1 MARKNLLKGL
11 NRPTGMVFEHT
22 DVDAS
27 YGKFIAYPFERG
39 YGATIG
45 NSLRRIL
52 LSGIQGYAIT
62 AVRIA
67 SREED
72 GSAHTVSSEFE
83 PVPHVVED
91 TPDIIN
97 ALKQVRLALDE
108 GVEERTVYVEV
119 SGPKTLVAGDLAV
132 DTGIVVTTPE
142 LAIATLMEDANLE
155 IEVQIEFSRGYLPA
169 ENSERFVDVVGTIP
183 IDALFSPI
191 TRVKYAVENTRVG
204 QRTDYDKLVL
214 EVWTDG
220 TLKPEDAVAEAA
232 KIAKDHYTI
241 FINFEEEEVGDH
253 EELDLEDERLRRLLD
268 TPVEELELS
277 VRSSNCLRNENIR
290 TIGDLTRRTEEEIAK
305 TRNFGRKSLDEIK
318 KRLEERGL
326 QLGMSDYSAV
336 RQRLASGESVGSAQD
351 EVIDDETVSSTEAG
365 SAEHRGSGG
374 NGGCG
379 KRRRAYGR
387 PGFRAR
393 RDQGVTTM
401 HVKSRHT
408 GGGAR

>member
-22 DVDAS
+22 DVEAS

-62 AVRIA
+62 AVRMA
-67 SREED
+67 TRESD
-72 GSAHTVSSEFE
+72 GSSHTVSSEFE
-83 PVPHVVED
+83 PIAHVVED

-97 ALKQVRLALDE
+97 AMKQVRLALDE
-108 GVEERTVYVEV
+108 GVEERTIYLEV
-119 SGPKTLVAGDLAV
+119 TGPGTLVAGDLAV
-132 DTGIVVTTPE
+132 NTGITVTNPD
-142 LAIATLMEDANLE
+142 LPIATLMDEAHLE

-169 ENSERFVDVVGTIP
+169 ENSERFIDVVGTIP

-241 FINFEEEEVGDH
+241 FINFEEDEIGDPD
-253 EELDLEDERLRRLLD
+253 ELDLEDERLRRLLD

-290 TIGDLTRRTEEEIAK
+290 TIGDLTRRTEDEIAK

-336 RQRLASGESVGSAQD
+336 RQRLASAESVDADQD
-351 EVIDDETVSSTEAG
+351 DVAEAEAVGGTEATVGGTEATVGGTEATVGGTEATVSADAVSADTVSADTVAHGGTE
-365 SAEHRGSGG
+365 E
-374 NGGCG
+374 
-379 KRRRAYGR
+379 
-387 PGFRAR
+387 
-393 RDQGVTTM
+393 
-401 HVKSRHT
+401 
-408 GGGAR
+408 

>member
-72 GSAHTVSSEFE
+72 GSSHTVSSEFE
-83 PVPHVVED
+83 PIPHVVED

-119 SGPKTLVAGDLAV
+119 SGPKTLVAGDLAA

-142 LAIATLMEDANLE
+142 LAIATLMENANLE
-155 IEVQIEFSRGYLPA
+155 IEVQVEFSRGYLPA
-169 ENSERFVDVVGTIP
+169 ENSERFIDVVGTIP

-241 FINFEEEEVGDH
+241 FINFEEEEIGEH
-253 EELDLEDERLRRLLD
+253 EELDLEDERLRGLLD

-290 TIGDLTRRTEEEIAK
+290 TIGDLTRKTEEEIAK

-326 QLGMSDYSAV
+326 HLGMSDYSAV
-336 RQRLASGESVGSAQD
+336 RQRLASGESVGSAED
-351 EVIDDETVSSTEAG
+351 EVVGDEAVSGTEAEIGGTEAAVGTAAAGSGDAPTGAEASALDETGE
-365 SAEHRGSGG
+365 
-374 NGGCG
+374 
-379 KRRRAYGR
+379 
-387 PGFRAR
+387 
-393 RDQGVTTM
+393 
-401 HVKSRHT
+401 
-408 GGGAR
+408 

>member
-72 GSAHTVSSEFE
+72 GSSHTVSSEFE
-83 PVPHVVED
+83 PIPHVVED

-97 ALKQVRLALDE
+97 ALKQIRLALDE
-108 GVEERTVYVEV
+108 GVEERTVYVEA
-119 SGPKTLVAGDLAV
+119 SGPRTLVAGDLAV

-155 IEVQIEFSRGYLPA
+155 FEVQIEFSRGYLPA
-169 ENSERFVDVVGTIP
+169 ENSERFIDVVGTIP

-241 FINFEEEEVGDH
+241 FINFEEDEVGDH

-336 RQRLASGESVGSAQD
+336 RQQLASAESVAPARDEGGDEAAVGNAEATVGGAEATVGAEVSAL
-351 EVIDDETVSSTEAG
+351 DETDE
-365 SAEHRGSGG
+365 
-374 NGGCG
+374 
-379 KRRRAYGR
+379 
-387 PGFRAR
+387 
-393 RDQGVTTM
+393 
-401 HVKSRHT
+401 
-408 GGGAR
+408 

>member
-22 DVDAS
+22 DVEAS

-67 SREED
+67 TREGD
-72 GSAHTVSSEFE
+72 GSSHTVSSEFE
-83 PVPHVVED
+83 PIAHVVED

-97 ALKQVRLALDE
+97 AMKQVRLALDE
-108 GVEERTVYVEV
+108 GVEERTIYREV
-119 SGPKTLVAGDLAV
+119 TGPGSLVAGDFAV
-132 DTGIVVTTPE
+132 DAGITVTNPD
-142 LAIATLMEDANLE
+142 LPIATLMDQAHLE

-169 ENSERFVDVVGTIP
+169 ENSERFIDIVGTIP

-191 TRVKYAVENTRVG
+191 TRVKYGVENTRVG

-241 FINFEEEEVGDH
+241 FINFEEDEIGDH
-253 EELDLEDERLRRLLD
+253 DELDLEDERLRRLLD

-290 TIGDLTRRTEEEIAK
+290 TIGDLTRKTEDEIAK

-336 RQRLASGESVGSAQD
+336 RQRLASAEAVGA
-351 EVIDDETVSSTEAG
+351 DDDAVADAEAL
-365 SAEHRGSGG
+365 SAETAAHEQT
-374 NGGCG
+374 
-379 KRRRAYGR
+379 A
-387 PGFRAR
+387 
-393 RDQGVTTM
+393 DEE
-401 HVKSRHT
+401 
-408 GGGAR
+408 

>member
-22 DVDAS
+22 DVEAS

-62 AVRIA
+62 AVRMA
-67 SREED
+67 TRESD
-72 GSAHTVSSEFE
+72 GSSHTVSSEFE
-83 PVPHVVED
+83 PIAHVVED

-97 ALKQVRLALDE
+97 AMKQVRLALDE
-108 GVEERTVYVEV
+108 GVEERTIYLEV
-119 SGPKTLVAGDLAV
+119 TGPGTLVAGDLAV
-132 DTGIVVTTPE
+132 NTGITVTNPD
-142 LAIATLMEDANLE
+142 LPIATLMDEAHLE

-169 ENSERFVDVVGTIP
+169 ENSERFIDVVGTIP

-241 FINFEEEEVGDH
+241 FINFEEDEIGDPD
-253 EELDLEDERLRRLLD
+253 ELDLEDERLRRLLD

-290 TIGDLTRRTEEEIAK
+290 TIGDLTRRTEDEIAK

-336 RQRLASGESVGSAQD
+336 RQRLASAESVDADQD
-351 EVIDDETVSSTEAG
+351 DVAEAEAVGGTEATVSADAVSADTVSADTVAHGGTE
-365 SAEHRGSGG
+365 E
-374 NGGCG
+374 
-379 KRRRAYGR
+379 
-387 PGFRAR
+387 
-393 RDQGVTTM
+393 
-401 HVKSRHT
+401 
-408 GGGAR
+408 

>member
-22 DVDAS
+22 DVDTS

-62 AVRIA
+62 AVRIT

-72 GSAHTVSSEFE
+72 GSSHTVSSEFE
-83 PVPHVVED
+83 PIPHVVED

-108 GVEERTVYVEV
+108 GVEERTLYVEV
-119 SGPKTLVAGDLAV
+119 TGSKTLVAGDLAV
-132 DTGIVVTTPE
+132 DTGIVVTTPD
-142 LAIATLMEDANLE
+142 LPIATLMDDANLE
-155 IEVQIEFSRGYLPA
+155 LEVQIEFSRGYLPA
-169 ENSERFVDVVGTIP
+169 ENSERFIDIVGTIP

-241 FINFEEEEVGDH
+241 FINFEEDEVGVP

-326 QLGMSDYSAV
+326 ELGMSDYTAV
-336 RQRLASGESVGSAQD
+336 RQRLASAESLGPGQDDVVDEEAVGGTEAAVGTEAAAGTEERVGTAATGSADAPEGAEVSALD
-351 EVIDDETVSSTEAG
+351 E
-365 SAEHRGSGG
+365 
-374 NGGCG
+374 
-379 KRRRAYGR
+379 
-387 PGFRAR
+387 
-393 RDQGVTTM
+393 
-401 HVKSRHT
+401 SRE
-408 GGGAR
+408 

>member
-72 GSAHTVSSEFE
+72 GSSHTVSSEFE
-83 PVPHVVED
+83 PIPHVVED

-119 SGPKTLVAGDLAV
+119 SGPKTLVAGDLAA

-142 LAIATLMEDANLE
+142 LAIANLMENANLE
-155 IEVQIEFSRGYLPA
+155 IEVQVEFSRGYLPA
-169 ENSERFVDVVGTIP
+169 ENSERFIDVVGTIP

-241 FINFEEEEVGDH
+241 FINFEEEEIGEH
-253 EELDLEDERLRRLLD
+253 EELDLEDERLRGLLD

-290 TIGDLTRRTEEEIAK
+290 TIGDLTRKTEEEIAK

-326 QLGMSDYSAV
+326 HLGMSDYSAV
-336 RQRLASGESVGSAQD
+336 RQRLASGESVGSAED
-351 EVIDDETVSSTEAG
+351 EVVGDEAVSGTEAEVGGTEAAVGTAAAVSGDAPTGAEASALDETRE
-365 SAEHRGSGG
+365 
-374 NGGCG
+374 
-379 KRRRAYGR
+379 
-387 PGFRAR
+387 
-393 RDQGVTTM
+393 
-401 HVKSRHT
+401 
-408 GGGAR
+408 

>member
-72 GSAHTVSSEFE
+72 GSSHTVSSEFE
-83 PVPHVVED
+83 PIPHVVED

-119 SGPKTLVAGDLAV
+119 SGPKTLVAGDLAA

-142 LAIATLMEDANLE
+142 LAIATLMENANLE
-155 IEVQIEFSRGYLPA
+155 IEVQVEFSRGYLPA
-169 ENSERFVDVVGTIP
+169 ENSERFIDVVGTIP

-241 FINFEEEEVGDH
+241 FINFEEEEIGEH
-253 EELDLEDERLRRLLD
+253 EELDLEDERLRGLLD

-290 TIGDLTRRTEEEIAK
+290 TIGDLTRKTEEEIAK

-326 QLGMSDYSAV
+326 HLGMSDYSAV
-336 RQRLASGESVGSAQD
+336 RQRLASGESVGSAED
-351 EVIDDETVSSTEAG
+351 EVVGDEAVSGTEAEVGGTEAAVGTAAAGSGDAPTGAEAPALDETGE
-365 SAEHRGSGG
+365 
-374 NGGCG
+374 
-379 KRRRAYGR
+379 
-387 PGFRAR
+387 
-393 RDQGVTTM
+393 
-401 HVKSRHT
+401 
-408 GGGAR
+408 

>member
-72 GSAHTVSSEFE
+72 GSSHTVSSEFE
-83 PVPHVVED
+83 PIPHVVED

-97 ALKQVRLALDE
+97 ALKQIRLALDE
-108 GVEERTVYVEV
+108 GVEERTVYVEA
-119 SGPKTLVAGDLAV
+119 SGPRTLVAGDLAV
-132 DTGIVVTTPE
+132 DTGIAVTTPE

-155 IEVQIEFSRGYLPA
+155 FEVQIEFSRGYLPA
-169 ENSERFVDVVGTIP
+169 ENSERFIDVVGTIP

-241 FINFEEEEVGDH
+241 FINFEEDEVGDH

-290 TIGDLTRRTEEEIAK
+290 TIGDLTRRTEDEIAK

-336 RQRLASGESVGSAQD
+336 RQQLASAESVAPARD
-351 EVIDDETVSSTEAG
+351 EGGDEAAVDNTEATVG
-365 SAEHRGSGG
+365 RR
-374 NGGCG
+374 GCG
-379 KRRRAYGR
+379 GR
-387 PGFRAR
+387 
-393 RDQGVTTM
+393 
-401 HVKSRHT
+401 
-408 GGGAR
+408 

>member
-72 GSAHTVSSEFE
+72 GSSHTVSSEFE
-83 PVPHVVED
+83 PIPHVVED

-119 SGPKTLVAGDLAV
+119 SGPKTLVAGDLAA

-142 LAIATLMEDANLE
+142 LAIATLMENANLE
-155 IEVQIEFSRGYLPA
+155 IEVQVEFSRGYLPA
-169 ENSERFVDVVGTIP
+169 ENSERFIDVVGTIP

-241 FINFEEEEVGDH
+241 FINFEEEEIGEH
-253 EELDLEDERLRRLLD
+253 EELDLEDERLRGLLD

-290 TIGDLTRRTEEEIAK
+290 TIGDLTRKTEEEIAK

-326 QLGMSDYSAV
+326 HLGMSDYSAV
-336 RQRLASGESVGSAQD
+336 RQRLASGESVGSAED
-351 EVIDDETVSSTEAG
+351 EVVGDEAVSGTEAEVGGTEAAVGTGAAVSGDAPTGAEASALDETRE
-365 SAEHRGSGG
+365 
-374 NGGCG
+374 
-379 KRRRAYGR
+379 
-387 PGFRAR
+387 
-393 RDQGVTTM
+393 
-401 HVKSRHT
+401 
-408 GGGAR
+408 

>member
-72 GSAHTVSSEFE
+72 GSSHTVSSEFE
-83 PVPHVVED
+83 PIPHVVED

-97 ALKQVRLALDE
+97 ALKQIRLALDE

-119 SGPKTLVAGDLAV
+119 SGPRTLVAGDLAV

-142 LAIATLMEDANLE
+142 LSIATLMEDANLE
-155 IEVQIEFSRGYLPA
+155 FEVQIEFSRGYLPA
-169 ENSERFVDVVGTIP
+169 ENSERFIDVVGTIP

-241 FINFEEEEVGDH
+241 FINFEEDEVGDH

-336 RQRLASGESVGSAQD
+336 RQQLASAESVAPARDEGGDEAAVGNAEATVGGAEATAGAEVSAL
-351 EVIDDETVSSTEAG
+351 DETDE
-365 SAEHRGSGG
+365 
-374 NGGCG
+374 
-379 KRRRAYGR
+379 
-387 PGFRAR
+387 
-393 RDQGVTTM
+393 
-401 HVKSRHT
+401 
-408 GGGAR
+408 

>member
-22 DVDAS
+22 DVDAA

-72 GSAHTVSSEFE
+72 GSSHTVSSEFE
-83 PVPHVVED
+83 PIPHVVED

-97 ALKQVRLALDE
+97 ALKQIRLALDE

-119 SGPKTLVAGDLAV
+119 SGPRILVAGDLAV

-155 IEVQIEFSRGYLPA
+155 FEVQIEFSRGYLPA
-169 ENSERFVDVVGTIP
+169 ENSERFIDVVGTIP

-232 KIAKDHYTI
+232 KIAKDHYAI
-241 FINFEEEEVGDH
+241 FINFEEDEVGDH
-253 EELDLEDERLRRLLD
+253 EELDVEDERLRRLLD
-268 TPVEELELS
+268 TPVEELDLS

-326 QLGMSDYSAV
+326 KLGMSDYSAV
-336 RQRLASGESVGSAQD
+336 RQQLASAESVAPARD
-351 EVIDDETVSSTEAG
+351 EGGDQATVGSTEAAAG
-365 SAEHRGSGG
+365 AEVP
-374 NGGCG
+374 
-379 KRRRAYGR
+379 AL
-387 PGFRAR
+387 
-393 RDQGVTTM
+393 DETDE
-401 HVKSRHT
+401 
-408 GGGAR
+408 

>member
-72 GSAHTVSSEFE
+72 GSSHTVSSEFE
-83 PVPHVVED
+83 PIPHVVED

-97 ALKQVRLALDE
+97 ALKQIRLALDE
-108 GVEERTVYVEV
+108 GVEERTVYVEA
-119 SGPKTLVAGDLAV
+119 SGPRTLVAGDLAV
-132 DTGIVVTTPE
+132 DTGIAVTTPE

-155 IEVQIEFSRGYLPA
+155 FEVQIEFSRGYLPA
-169 ENSERFVDVVGTIP
+169 ENSERFIDVVGTIP

-241 FINFEEEEVGDH
+241 FINFEEDEVGDH

-290 TIGDLTRRTEEEIAK
+290 TIGDLTRRTEDEIAK

-336 RQRLASGESVGSAQD
+336 RQQLASAESVAPARD
-351 EVIDDETVSSTEAG
+351 EGIDEAAVGNTEAAVGGTEATVGGTEATVGAEAAAGAEVAALDETDE
-365 SAEHRGSGG
+365 
-374 NGGCG
+374 
-379 KRRRAYGR
+379 
-387 PGFRAR
+387 
-393 RDQGVTTM
+393 
-401 HVKSRHT
+401 
-408 GGGAR
+408 

>member
-72 GSAHTVSSEFE
+72 GSSHTVSSEFE
-83 PVPHVVED
+83 PIPHVVED

-97 ALKQVRLALDE
+97 ALKQIRLALDE

-119 SGPKTLVAGDLAV
+119 SGPRTLVAGDLAV

-142 LAIATLMEDANLE
+142 LSIATLMEDANLE
-155 IEVQIEFSRGYLPA
+155 FEVQIEFSRGYLPA
-169 ENSERFVDVVGTIP
+169 ENSERFIDVVGTIP

-241 FINFEEEEVGDH
+241 FINFEEDEVGDH

-336 RQRLASGESVGSAQD
+336 RQQLASAESVAPAGDEGGDEAAVGNAEATVGGAEATAGAEVSAL
-351 EVIDDETVSSTEAG
+351 DETDE
-365 SAEHRGSGG
+365 
-374 NGGCG
+374 
-379 KRRRAYGR
+379 
-387 PGFRAR
+387 
-393 RDQGVTTM
+393 
-401 HVKSRHT
+401 
-408 GGGAR
+408 

>member
-365 SAEHRGSGG
+365 VRSTEAAVETAVAGSGDAPMDAQVSALDET
-374 NGGCG
+374 
-379 KRRRAYGR
+379 KE
-387 PGFRAR
+387 
-393 RDQGVTTM
+393 
-401 HVKSRHT
+401 
-408 GGGAR
+408 

>member
-72 GSAHTVSSEFE
+72 GSSHTVSSEFE
-83 PVPHVVED
+83 PIPHVVED

-119 SGPKTLVAGDLAV
+119 SGPKTLVAGDLAA

-142 LAIATLMEDANLE
+142 LAIATLMENANLE
-155 IEVQIEFSRGYLPA
+155 IEVQVEFSRGYLPA
-169 ENSERFVDVVGTIP
+169 ENSERFIDVVGTIP

-241 FINFEEEEVGDH
+241 FINFEEEEIGEH
-253 EELDLEDERLRRLLD
+253 EELDLEDERLRGLLD

-290 TIGDLTRRTEEEIAK
+290 TIGDLTRKTEEEIAK

-326 QLGMSDYSAV
+326 HLGMSDYSAV
-336 RQRLASGESVGSAQD
+336 RQRLASGESVGSAED
-351 EVIDDETVSSTEAG
+351 EVVGDEAVSGTEAEIGGTEAAVGTAAAGSGDAPTGAEAPALDETGE
-365 SAEHRGSGG
+365 
-374 NGGCG
+374 
-379 KRRRAYGR
+379 
-387 PGFRAR
+387 
-393 RDQGVTTM
+393 
-401 HVKSRHT
+401 
-408 GGGAR
+408 

>member
-72 GSAHTVSSEFE
+72 GSSHTVSSEFE
-83 PVPHVVED
+83 PIPHVVED

-97 ALKQVRLALDE
+97 ALKEVRLALDE

-119 SGPKTLVAGDLAV
+119 SGPKTLVAGDLAA

-142 LAIATLMEDANLE
+142 LAIATLMENANLE
-155 IEVQIEFSRGYLPA
+155 IEVQVEFSRGYLPA
-169 ENSERFVDVVGTIP
+169 ENSERFIDVVGTIP

-241 FINFEEEEVGDH
+241 FINFEEEEIGEH
-253 EELDLEDERLRRLLD
+253 EELDLEDERLRGLLD

-290 TIGDLTRRTEEEIAK
+290 TIGDLTRKTEEEIAK

-326 QLGMSDYSAV
+326 HLGMSDYSAV
-336 RQRLASGESVGSAQD
+336 RQRLASGESVGSAED
-351 EVIDDETVSSTEAG
+351 EVVGDEAVSGTEAEIGGTEAAVGTAAAGSGDAPTGAEAPALDETGE
-365 SAEHRGSGG
+365 
-374 NGGCG
+374 
-379 KRRRAYGR
+379 
-387 PGFRAR
+387 
-393 RDQGVTTM
+393 
-401 HVKSRHT
+401 
-408 GGGAR
+408 

>member
-72 GSAHTVSSEFE
+72 GASHTISSEFE
-83 PVPHVVED
+83 PVSHVVED

-97 ALKQVRLALDE
+97 ALKQVRLSLDE
-108 GVEERTVYVEV
+108 GVEERTVYLEAP
-119 SGPKTLVAGDLAV
+119 GPMILVAGDLAV
-132 DTGIVVTTPE
+132 DTGIVVTNPD
-142 LAIATLMEDANLE
+142 LPIATLMDDANLE
-155 IEVQIEFSRGYLPA
+155 IEIQIEFSRGYLPA
-169 ENSERFVDVVGTIP
+169 ENSERLVDVVGTIP

-191 TRVKYAVENTRVG
+191 TRVKYTVENTRVG

-241 FINFEEEEVGDH
+241 FINFEEDEIGDH
-253 EELDLEDERLRRLLD
+253 DEIDLEDERLRRLLD

-326 QLGMSDYSAV
+326 QLGMNDYSAV
-336 RQRLASGESVGSAQD
+336 RQRLASAQSGAPVQGDAVDEAVATESAVADEAGPGVSAL
-351 EVIDDETVSSTEAG
+351 DETRE
-365 SAEHRGSGG
+365 
-374 NGGCG
+374 
-379 KRRRAYGR
+379 
-387 PGFRAR
+387 
-393 RDQGVTTM
+393 
-401 HVKSRHT
+401 
-408 GGGAR
+408 

>member
-62 AVRIA
+62 AVRIG

-83 PVPHVVED
+83 PIPHVVED

-119 SGPKTLVAGDLAV
+119 SGPKILVAGDLAV
-132 DTGIVVTTPE
+132 DTGIVVTTPD

-155 IEVQIEFSRGYLPA
+155 LEVQVEFSRGYLPA

-241 FINFEEEEVGDH
+241 FINFEEDEVGDH
-253 EELDLEDERLRRLLD
+253 EELDVEDERLRRLLD

-290 TIGDLTRRTEEEIAK
+290 TIGDLTRRTEDEIAK

-336 RQRLASGESVGSAQD
+336 RQRLASDETVRPAQD
-351 EVIDDETVSSTEAG
+351 EVVDEATVGSTEATVGTAAEG
-365 SAEHRGSGG
+365 SAD
-374 NGGCG
+374 
-379 KRRRAYGR
+379 A
-387 PGFRAR
+387 PA
-393 RDQGVTTM
+393 
-401 HVKSRHT
+401 
-408 GGGAR
+408 GAEVSALDETKE

>member
-72 GSAHTVSSEFE
+72 GSSHTVSSEFE
-83 PVPHVVED
+83 PIPHVVED

-119 SGPKTLVAGDLAV
+119 SGPKTLVAGDLAA

-142 LAIATLMEDANLE
+142 LAIATLMENANLE
-155 IEVQIEFSRGYLPA
+155 IEVQVEFSRGYLPA
-169 ENSERFVDVVGTIP
+169 ENSERFIDVVGTIP

-241 FINFEEEEVGDH
+241 FINFEEEEIGEH
-253 EELDLEDERLRRLLD
+253 EELDLEDERLRGLLD

-290 TIGDLTRRTEEEIAK
+290 TIGDLTRKTEEEIAK

-326 QLGMSDYSAV
+326 HLGMSDYSAV
-336 RQRLASGESVGSAQD
+336 RQRLASGESVGSAED
-351 EVIDDETVSSTEAG
+351 EVVVGDEAVSGTEAEVGGTEAAVGTAATSSGDAPTGAEASALDETGE
-365 SAEHRGSGG
+365 
-374 NGGCG
+374 
-379 KRRRAYGR
+379 
-387 PGFRAR
+387 
-393 RDQGVTTM
+393 
-401 HVKSRHT
+401 
-408 GGGAR
+408 

>member
-72 GSAHTVSSEFE
+72 GSSHTVSSEFE
-83 PVPHVVED
+83 PIPHVVED

-119 SGPKTLVAGDLAV
+119 SGPKTLVAGDLAA

-142 LAIATLMEDANLE
+142 LAIATLMENANLE
-155 IEVQIEFSRGYLPA
+155 IEVQVEFSRGYLPA
-169 ENSERFVDVVGTIP
+169 ENSERFIDVVGTIP

-241 FINFEEEEVGDH
+241 FINFEEEEIGEH
-253 EELDLEDERLRRLLD
+253 EELDLEDERLRGLLD

-290 TIGDLTRRTEEEIAK
+290 TIGDLTRKTEEEIAK

-326 QLGMSDYSAV
+326 HLGMSDYSAV
-336 RQRLASGESVGSAQD
+336 RQRLASGESVGSAED
-351 EVIDDETVSSTEAG
+351 EVVVGDEAVSGTEAEVGGTEAAVGTAAAVSGDAPTGAEASALDETRE
-365 SAEHRGSGG
+365 
-374 NGGCG
+374 
-379 KRRRAYGR
+379 
-387 PGFRAR
+387 
-393 RDQGVTTM
+393 
-401 HVKSRHT
+401 
-408 GGGAR
+408 

>member
-72 GSAHTVSSEFE
+72 GSSHTVSSEFE
-83 PVPHVVED
+83 PIPHVVED

-97 ALKQVRLALDE
+97 ALKQIRLALDE

-119 SGPKTLVAGDLAV
+119 SGPRILVAGDLAV

-155 IEVQIEFSRGYLPA
+155 FEVQIEFSRGYLPA
-169 ENSERFVDVVGTIP
+169 ENSERFIDVVGTIP

-232 KIAKDHYTI
+232 KIAKDHYAI
-241 FINFEEEEVGDH
+241 FINFEEDEVGDH
-253 EELDLEDERLRRLLD
+253 EELDVEDERLRRLLD
-268 TPVEELELS
+268 TPVEELDLS

-326 QLGMSDYSAV
+326 KLGMSDYSAV
-336 RQRLASGESVGSAQD
+336 RQQLASAESVAPARD
-351 EVIDDETVSSTEAG
+351 EGGDQATVGSTEAAAG
-365 SAEHRGSGG
+365 AEVP
-374 NGGCG
+374 
-379 KRRRAYGR
+379 AL
-387 PGFRAR
+387 
-393 RDQGVTTM
+393 DETDE
-401 HVKSRHT
+401 
-408 GGGAR
+408 

>member
-72 GSAHTVSSEFE
+72 GSSHTVSSEFE
-83 PVPHVVED
+83 PIPHVVED

-97 ALKQVRLALDE
+97 ALKQIRLALDE

-155 IEVQIEFSRGYLPA
+155 FEVQIEFSRGYLPA
-169 ENSERFVDVVGTIP
+169 ENSERFIDVVGTIP

-241 FINFEEEEVGDH
+241 FINFEEDEVGDH

-290 TIGDLTRRTEEEIAK
+290 TIGDLTRRTEDEIAK

-336 RQRLASGESVGSAQD
+336 RQQLASAESVAPARGEGGD
-351 EVIDDETVSSTEAG
+351 EAAVGNTEATVGGTEATVGTEAAAGAEVAALDETDE
-365 SAEHRGSGG
+365 
-374 NGGCG
+374 
-379 KRRRAYGR
+379 
-387 PGFRAR
+387 
-393 RDQGVTTM
+393 
-401 HVKSRHT
+401 
-408 GGGAR
+408 

>member
-72 GSAHTVSSEFE
+72 GSSHTVSSEFE
-83 PVPHVVED
+83 PIPHVVED

-97 ALKQVRLALDE
+97 ALKQIRLALDE
-108 GVEERTVYVEV
+108 GVEERTVYVEA
-119 SGPKTLVAGDLAV
+119 SGPRTLVAGDLAV

-155 IEVQIEFSRGYLPA
+155 FEVQIEFSRGYLPA
-169 ENSERFVDVVGTIP
+169 ENSERFIDVVGTIP

-241 FINFEEEEVGDH
+241 FINFEEDEVGDH

-336 RQRLASGESVGSAQD
+336 RQQLASAESVAPARDEGGDEAAVGNAEATVGAEVSAL
-351 EVIDDETVSSTEAG
+351 DETDE
-365 SAEHRGSGG
+365 
-374 NGGCG
+374 
-379 KRRRAYGR
+379 
-387 PGFRAR
+387 
-393 RDQGVTTM
+393 
-401 HVKSRHT
+401 
-408 GGGAR
+408 

>member
-22 DVDAS
+22 DVEAS

-62 AVRIA
+62 AVRMA
-67 SREED
+67 TRESD
-72 GSAHTVSSEFE
+72 GSSHTVSSEFE
-83 PVPHVVED
+83 PIAHVVED

-97 ALKQVRLALDE
+97 AMKQVRLALDE
-108 GVEERTVYVEV
+108 GVEERTIYLEV
-119 SGPKTLVAGDLAV
+119 TGPGTLVAGDLAV
-132 DTGIVVTTPE
+132 NTGITVTNPD
-142 LAIATLMEDANLE
+142 LPIATLMDEAHLE

-169 ENSERFVDVVGTIP
+169 ENSERFIDVVGTIP

-241 FINFEEEEVGDH
+241 FINFEEDEIGDPD
-253 EELDLEDERLRRLLD
+253 ELDLEDERLRRLLD

-290 TIGDLTRRTEEEIAK
+290 TIGDLTRRTEDEIAK

-336 RQRLASGESVGSAQD
+336 RQRLASAESVDADQD
-351 EVIDDETVSSTEAG
+351 DVAEAEAVGGTEATVSADAVSADTVSADTVSADTVSADTVSADTVAHGGTE
-365 SAEHRGSGG
+365 E
-374 NGGCG
+374 
-379 KRRRAYGR
+379 
-387 PGFRAR
+387 
-393 RDQGVTTM
+393 
-401 HVKSRHT
+401 
-408 GGGAR
+408 

>member
-72 GSAHTVSSEFE
+72 GSSHTVSSEFE
-83 PVPHVVED
+83 PIPHVVED

-97 ALKQVRLALDE
+97 ALKQIRLALDE

-142 LAIATLMEDANLE
+142 LAIATLMQDANLE
-155 IEVQIEFSRGYLPA
+155 FEVQIEFSRGYLPA
-169 ENSERFVDVVGTIP
+169 ENSERFIDVVGTIP

-220 TLKPEDAVAEAA
+220 TLKPEDAVAEAGQDRQGPLHDIHQLRGRRSRRPRGA
-232 KIAKDHYTI
+232 RSRGRTAAPLARYPGRGTGA
-241 FINFEEEEVGDH
+241 VGTFQQ
-253 EELDLEDERLRRLLD
+253 LPAEREHPHDRRPD
-268 TPVEELELS
+268 
-277 VRSSNCLRNENIR
+277 
-290 TIGDLTRRTEEEIAK
+290 
-305 TRNFGRKSLDEIK
+305 
-318 KRLEERGL
+318 
-326 QLGMSDYSAV
+326 
-336 RQRLASGESVGSAQD
+336 AQD
-351 EVIDDETVSSTEAG
+351 
-365 SAEHRGSGG
+365 RG
-374 NGGCG
+374 
-379 KRRRAYGR
+379 
-387 PGFRAR
+387 
-393 RDQGVTTM
+393 
-401 HVKSRHT
+401 
-408 GGGAR
+408 

>member
-72 GSAHTVSSEFE
+72 GSSHTVSSEFE
-83 PVPHVVED
+83 PIPHVVED

-119 SGPKTLVAGDLAV
+119 SGPKTLVAGDLAA

-142 LAIATLMEDANLE
+142 LAIATLMESANLE
-155 IEVQIEFSRGYLPA
+155 IEVQVEFSRGYLPA
-169 ENSERFVDVVGTIP
+169 ENSERFIDVVGTIP

-241 FINFEEEEVGDH
+241 FINFEEEEIGEH
-253 EELDLEDERLRRLLD
+253 EELDLEDERLRGLLD

-290 TIGDLTRRTEEEIAK
+290 TIGDLTRKTEEEIAK

-326 QLGMSDYSAV
+326 HLGMSDYSAV
-336 RQRLASGESVGSAQD
+336 RQRLASGESVGSAED
-351 EVIDDETVSSTEAG
+351 EVVVGDEAVSGTEAEVGGTEAAVGTAATSSGDAPTGAEASALDETRE
-365 SAEHRGSGG
+365 
-374 NGGCG
+374 
-379 KRRRAYGR
+379 
-387 PGFRAR
+387 
-393 RDQGVTTM
+393 
-401 HVKSRHT
+401 
-408 GGGAR
+408 